1 MKRNQITIAAL
12 SLLSVVGCEMRT
24 PTPTSAPDKSTNV
37 TMEDVKRDAAQ
48 SLNTSTAYSQQE
60 KDRLVR
66 DLQAQMAK
74 MDANIEQLRLKG
86 KDLTSE
92 AKAKWEVKMT
102 ALDEKRKLANAKL
115 EAVSESTSEA
125 WSDIEKGAKSAWED
139 LSKAFRDASSEF

>member
-1 MKRNQITIAAL
+1 MKRKQIAFAAL
-12 SLLSVVGCEMRT
+12 GLFTFVGCEQKLPS
-24 PTPTSAPDKSTNV
+24 PTTATDKSTNI
-37 TMEDVKRDAAQ
+37 TMDDVKRDAAQ
-48 SLNTSTAYSQQE
+48 SMNTSTAYSQQA

-66 DLQAQMAK
+66 DLQAQMVK

-92 AKAKWEVKMT
+92 AKANWEVKMA

-139 LSKAFRDASSEF
+139 LSKAFQDASSEF